1 MFAFAVTEVLVCTV
15 RISGVGVDFWA
26 TQVAAVCFAIVAC
39 HFVAPSPLM
48 NNCLQFGQELGTHE
62 TSPQCMMLWIA
73 LNSFALSAPLLFAY
87 NDPPRYNSCSSLSC
101 TQDNGSTC
109 IFCLYNLCAHTW
121 GISNTRLPFDVPLKL
136 VAEKQL
142 HLLAS
147 STLDLGPHRG
157 KLESIGMCTHQ
168 MRWIGNWYFH
178 CHRAALKRSVQ
189 CSWCILGG
197 PLRQNT
203 VSIMRVDSR
212 KSSKGTLSL
221 LPFLRHSR
229 YRWW

>member
-1 MFAFAVTEVLVCTV
+1 
-15 RISGVGVDFWA
+15 
-26 TQVAAVCFAIVAC
+26 VCFAIVAC

-147 STLDLGPHRG
+147 STLDLNPIEESLRVLACALIRCDE
-157 KLESIGMCTHQ
+157 LEIGTSIA
-168 MRWIGNWYFH
+168 IE
-178 CHRAALKRSVQ
+178 
-189 CSWCILGG
+189 
-197 PLRQNT
+197 
-203 VSIMRVDSR
+203 
-212 KSSKGTLSL
+212 L
-221 LPFLRHSR
+221 L
-229 YRWW
+229 